1 MLFSFSLLLILF
13 CITLE
18 DIEYE
23 DFPLNKEFNI
33 LKEEKEEN
41 ISNIYLGN
49 IMTYFKI
56 RTKDKN
62 RTSYLSNLTK
72 IKFDFKGL
80 YTLI

>member
-41 ISNIYLGN
+41 ISTN
-49 IMTYFKI
+49 
-56 RTKDKN
+56 
-62 RTSYLSNLTK
+62 
-72 IKFDFKGL
+72 
-80 YTLI
+80 